1 MKLLTR
7 TFIAT
12 AATALLLSVAPAS
25 VHAAGDAPTPPERA
39 WPHQGITG
47 TYDRAALQRGF
58 QVYKEVCAACHSM
71 KLLSYR
77 HLESLGYS
85 PDQVKTIAAEY
96 TVMDGPGDDGEMFER
111 PGRPSD
117 RFVAPFKNDQAARA
131 ANGGA
136 LPPDLSLIVKARHYG
151 EDYIHGLL
159 TGYEAAPAD
168 VQMNEGMHYNK
179 YFAGHQIAMAAPL
192 SEGQVSYADGT
203 EASVEQM
210 SADVTQFLAWASEPH
225 MEARKGMGIKV
236 VLFLLVF
243 SGILLAMKR
252 RLWANV
258 H

>member
-12 AATALLLSVAPAS
+12 AATALLLSAAPAA
-25 VHAAGDAPTPPERA
+25 VQAAGDAPHPPEMH
-39 WPHQGITG
+39 WHHKGVTG

-58 QVYKEVCAACHSM
+58 QVYKEVCSACHSM

-77 HLESLGYS
+77 HLEGLGYS

-96 TVMDGPGDDGEMFER
+96 TVTDGPGDDGEMFDR

-117 RFVAPFKNDQAARA
+117 RFVSPFKNDQAARA
-131 ANGGA
+131 SNGGA
-136 LPPDLSLIVKARHYG
+136 LPPDLSLIVKARHGG
-151 EDYIHGLL
+151 EDYVHGLL
-159 TGYEAAPAD
+159 TGYEDAPAD

-179 YFAGHQIAMAAPL
+179 YFTGHQIAMAPPL
-192 SEGQVSYADGT
+192 SEGQVTFADGT
-203 EASVEQM
+203 EATVDQM
-210 SADVTQFLAWASEPH
+210 ASDVAQFLAWTSEPH
-225 MEARKGMGIKV
+225 MEERKGMGIKV
-236 VLFLLVF
+236 VLFMIVF